1 MKGLRVHRQVEKELG
16 NLDLATRQ
24 RLTELFALLMAGESL
39 GMPVSRP
46 MPDIANGV
54 HEIRIKDR
62 HGQYR
67 VFYYVKA
74 QDAILVI
81 HFLHKKTQSTPRH
94 DIEIAQRRLKEML

>member
-1 MKGLRVHRQVEKELG
+1 MG
-16 NLDLATRQ
+16 
-24 RLTELFALLMAGESL
+24 
-39 GMPVSRP
+39 
-46 MPDIANGV
+46 
-54 HEIRIKDR
+54 
-62 HGQYR
+62 